1 MPIFEAAYSGLPVV
15 APAWSGQVDFLYAPV
30 KNEKSGKVKKTPLFT
45 KIKYD
50 LKEVEPAAVWKGV
63 INEGTKWCY
72 VEEDSYKKALRNSY
86 EAINSKQKMAQQLKE
101 YLDEE
106 FSEENIYKKY
116 VDSVLE
122 VDTTDEE
129 IENLFSQLE

>member
-1 MPIFEAAYSGLPVV
+1 M
-15 APAWSGQVDFLYAPV
+15 
-30 KNEKSGKVKKTPLFT
+30 KKTPLFT

-63 INEGTKWCY
+63 INPGTKWCY
-72 VEEDSYKKALRNSY
+72 VEENSYKKALRNCY
-86 EAINSKQKMAQQLKE
+86 EAIASKEKMASQLQA
-101 YLDEE
+101 YLKEE
-106 FSEENIYKKY
+106 FSKEKIYTKY

-122 VDTTDEE
+122 VDTTNEE